1 MLQKYWQLTVRSEF
15 SAAHALRHYQGK
27 CENLH
32 GHNFGV
38 EVTVEGQEL
47 EPKTEM
53 LVDFKVLKT
62 ALKTVLEQ
70 LDHHV
75 LNETPPFDVQ
85 NPSSENLSRYIW
97 QHMASLLQG
106 LPVRLHSVTVSEKGA
121 QSATY
126 REVQYGA
133 AAFSL

>member
-1 MLQKYWQLTVRSEF
+1 MTHKFWQLTVRSEF

-27 CENLH
+27 CENMH

-38 EVTVEGQEL
+38 AVTVQGQTL
-47 EPKTEM
+47 DPKTEM

-70 LDHHV
+70 LDHHI
-75 LNETPPFDVQ
+75 LNDTPPFDTQ

-97 QHMASLLQG
+97 QGMAALLCD
-106 LPVRLHSVTVSEKGA
+106 LPVQLHSVTVSEKDA

-126 REVQYGA
+126 REIEA
-133 AAFSL
+133 AAPIAE

>member
-1 MLQKYWQLTVRSEF
+1 MTHKFWQLTVRSEF

-27 CENLH
+27 CENMH

-38 EVTVEGQEL
+38 AVTVQGQTL
-47 EPKTEM
+47 DPKTEM

-70 LDHHV
+70 LDHHI
-75 LNETPPFDVQ
+75 LNDTPPFDIQ

-97 QHMASLLQG
+97 QRMAALLCD
-106 LPVRLHSVTVSEKGA
+106 LPVQLHSVTVSEKDA

-126 REVQYGA
+126 REIEDA
-133 AAFSL
+133 APIA